1 MKSKQ
6 TKNRTL
12 LGFIKGLNLK
22 LLYIVAITIS
32 IGLGI
37 NAVSLFFDGT
47 AGPQMTT
54 QTWPAGTFLA
64 NFPEGDRINTYHRN
78 HLMISGQ
85 EGTGIWDISNPTAPT
100 KLQSNAAA
108 NNGHRWWKMG
118 DLYYREYSVPEV
130 AGTGYKYLDLSDMLN
145 RVPITSS
152 DVLFTVA
159 DGESHYDNLE
169 TFPHT
174 VDGNRVYDMRTGEF
188 MSEIQD
194 AVTLPDIV
202 VRMGNYVFYAPQ
214 SGEITV
220 YDFGDPANV
229 KYLGSFGGDVPHE
242 QYSTGFQVWR
252 NYFVYMSGN
261 EGDNLVAFD
270 ISDPTN
276 VTHAFNIHSDE
287 ITLGRYMTFQD
298 EYGFTGRFDR
308 GVKYNF
314 ETMEVEQEF
323 LPPSD
328 DESLQFLDNQWLPI
342 GHILVASGD
351 GKTSIFSHQDELDT
365 NPPYV
370 GHHFPVAGAT
380 NQPVGT
386 TIGFVIN
393 EVLDDLSI
401 TDETVQVRPLG
412 GDPIVGDVTS
422 TSYQVT
428 NFAPREPLLPN
439 TTYEVKFVEGGI
451 KDAVGNGMEEYVFYF
466 TTGGDDSNQSPE
478 ISSIDTSIA
487 SPILIGATIDFTT
500 NATDAEGNTLSYR
513 WDFGDSS
520 DKTDWIGN
528 TTSYTYNE
536 PGNYLIQVQ
545 VSDNNG
551 GFAVASQAIT
561 VVASSPQNLPTQSS
575 PIAVDAEQR
584 VVWSVNPDNNT
595 VAMIDADNLS
605 VIREVAV
612 GEDPVSVAID
622 DMHRAWVSCRDADAI
637 YILDPNGGI
646 DQILSLSSG
655 ARPYGIV
662 FTPEGDRAFVSAFG
676 AGEIL
681 EISPSTRTIINAL
694 SVGTTPRA
702 LAVSGDGDTLLV
714 TRFISNDTEGQ
725 VWKVDLSNFSLDNTI
740 GLALDDFTS
749 DNGNAGR
756 GLPNYVSG
764 IAIHP
769 DNTKAWSVAKKD
781 NIVRG
786 LSRDGQILTFD
797 NIVRTAISP
806 INLTT
811 GTEELTKRLD
821 IDNHGQP
828 SSALYTP
835 TGNYLFVTMQG
846 NNEIVVIDPQTGL
859 ELLTK
864 DVGKAPQGVAIDT
877 HTNRVFVKNFMDRT
891 VSVFDGQDMITTGA
905 NILDELTTVSTVSS
919 ETLSATV
926 LKGKQI
932 FYDAADIR
940 MGTDGYVSCAT
951 CHIDGTQDGRTW
963 DFTDRN
969 EGLRNTISLVGRAG
983 TAHGRVHWSANFD
996 EIQDFENDMRAH
1008 FQGTGFMSD
1017 SDFNKGTTALTLGDT
1032 KAGKSADLDAL
1043 TAYIESLN
1051 SFDPS
1056 PYRNANGTLTTAAVA
1071 GKSLFED
1078 LKCTSC
1084 HGGENFTD
1092 SDAGRLHDV
1101 GTMDAQSGR
1110 RLGKTL
1116 LGLDVPTLRDAW
1128 ATAPYLHNGEAATI
1142 MDVLTTFNDNDAHG
1156 ATSTLS
1162 TTQLAQLEAYIK
1174 QIDGSEPALTNN
1186 LTVSMASPSKGDNI
1200 QKADPILLSV
1210 ATNIEDITKI
1220 EYYVDQE
1227 LVDEV
1232 SSPPFEAYWNP
1243 LIWKTYA
1250 VAAKVFYN
1258 NGNTASITP
1267 EINVGYKKDIKVMF
1281 VVGDDEELTSED
1293 QTIKSRLEQK
1303 LGFTI
1308 TLFADEDAERPEDA
1322 NPYDLVLISSSV
1334 DPGVL
1339 GNDLESA
1346 VIPIMTWDPYMY
1358 EKLRLT
1364 GGSITSDFGFTE
1376 QPYSTASVT
1385 SPNHPMAAEVGEE
1398 VSLYSVTVP
1407 LPFGTPSEDA
1417 IVIAQAGDDAI
1428 AYGYEPGG
1436 TMPSRRVAFPLRDQ
1450 FMHLLTDEGWAMF
1463 DAAIVWTLHGGDA
1476 DTPVAPLADIFFT
1489 KPLDGALV
1497 NTPLEVDFDTEG
1509 WSLPSSQYKLRFR
1522 IDGQDRGYISSE
1534 GAFVD
1539 GTVLSEG
1546 VHELTLEMERSNN
1559 SLTELSD
1566 TITVIVTNDPLPENP
1581 TAIINSP
1588 IDGGLVAPDFQVE
1601 FSTYLWDLSPGGKHV
1616 RYYIDG
1622 QEMGSLYEIAPIVIE
1637 DMADGEHTIELILAE
1652 EDGTLTS
1659 YVSSINITVDSAFED
1674 LPDTDFTLEYR
1685 NNGEAGDAVELKPV
1699 FQIVSEAETAIP
1711 YSDFTIRYWYTPDHD
1726 VNMNFNVDYTAVSG
1740 VTGTFGSVD
1749 DEHYIEVGFSASSG
1763 SLSANSSS
1771 GEIQTRLNHLNYQ
1784 SHDQSNDFSFDSS
1797 KTSMKPHVL
1806 VTLYY
1811 QGELVWGL
1819 EPGEGDIDQNRRP
1832 TASFISDITVG
1843 EVPMAVNFDA
1853 SASTDPDGDTLS
1865 YTWDFGTGDTASGVT
1880 TAYTFTE
1887 AGVYVVSLT
1896 VDDGNGGTDTE
1907 VKTITITEAVVLEA
1921 SFVASVVEGTAP
1933 LSVDFDSSAS
1943 IIPDSADVIY
1953 QWNFGDGTTSSVA
1966 NPSHIFT
1973 EAGVYSVVLTLTN
1986 GAEQS
1991 SFSVDIRVLEAINE
2005 APTAV
2010 LEASVTSGPSPLSVS
2025 FDASGSSDPE
2035 GDALMYFWD
2044 FGNGDSATG
2053 VTTTY
2058 VFTAIG
2064 PQLVTLTVD
2073 DGQGNTDSAVLTI
2086 DVYDTTPPLTAAFEA
2101 SVTQGEAPLSVT
2113 FDSSFSIIPDD
2124 ATVTYSW
2131 DFGDG
2136 NSSTQANPT
2145 HVFTE
2150 AASYAVTLTLTD
2162 GVEVSTSDVV
2172 TITVEEEQIN
2182 LAPSAVLESSTT
2194 TGTAPLVVE
2203 FDASASTDPNGDSLI
2218 YTWDFGDGTTGGGAI
2233 VSHTFPAGVYDV
2245 VVTVSD
2251 GFLTDTATET
2261 ISVAGRL
2268 PEVTA
2273 IFTADTNG
2281 GVAPAI
2287 VSFDGSS
2294 SFSEE
2299 GEVTQYIWDFGDG
2312 TTGEGSIVDHEY
2324 IEPGVYDVALTVFN
2338 EFDNTDTTI
2347 ETITIVSDFDLP
2359 CTFGTPLSEPLPTI
2373 PNVPYS
2379 NVHILGGEGPDLSNV
2394 TSFVINWDLQ
2404 NNGLWQMSFNTNNGI
2419 PGWWINLTTMITS
2432 QNFNS
2437 PAPQVTLFNTG
2448 IPNFDGT
2455 YYVTMDGSNFV
2466 MVSAENSF
2474 VIYFSNSADAPACT
2488 NESKA
2493 SEFETS
2499 EILATVYPVPSD
2511 SEFTMQLL
2519 SPDITGITIY
2529 SLTGQE
2535 LLKIAPSA
2543 LSNRSI
2549 RFGDNFAA
2557 GNYFA
2562 KVYKDGGFQMIR
2574 LLKR

>member
-1 MKSKQ
+1 MKSQHTQNK
-6 TKNRTL
+6 TL
-12 LGFIKGLNLK
+12 RGFIKGLNVK
-22 LLYIVAITIS
+22 LLYAIAITVS

-47 AGPQMTT
+47 AGPEMTT

-152 DVLFTVA
+152 DVLFTVE
-159 DGESHYDNLE
+159 DGQSHYDNLE

-220 YDFGDPANV
+220 YDFGDAENI

-252 NYFVYMSGN
+252 NYLVYMSGN

-276 VTHAFNIHSDE
+276 VTHAFNIHSDD

-380 NQPVGT
+380 NQPIGT

-393 EVLDDLSI
+393 EVIDDLSV
-401 TDETVQVRPLG
+401 TDETIQVRPLG
-412 GDPIVGDVTS
+412 GEPIVGDVTS

-428 NFAPREPLLPN
+428 NYAPREPLLPN

-478 ISSIDTSIA
+478 VSGIDTSIP
-487 SPILIGATIDFTT
+487 SPMLIGSTIDFTA
-500 NATDAEGNTLSYR
+500 NATDAEGNSLTYR

-520 DKTDWIGN
+520 AKTDWIGN
-528 TTSYTYNE
+528 TTSYTYDE
-536 PGNYLIQVQ
+536 PGNYLVQVQ

-551 GFAVASQAIT
+551 GFSVASQAIT
-561 VVASSPQNLPTQSS
+561 VVASLPENLPTQSS
-575 PIAVDAEQR
+575 PIAVDTEER

-595 VAMIDADNLS
+595 VTMINADDLS

-612 GEDPVSVAID
+612 GEDPVSIAID
-622 DMHRAWVSCRDADAI
+622 ESNRAWVSCRDADAI
-637 YILDPNGGI
+637 YVVDQNGTI
-646 DQILSLSSG
+646 DEVISLSSG
-655 ARPYGIV
+655 ARPYGVV
-662 FTPEGDRAFVSAFG
+662 FTPDRNRVFVSAFG
-676 AGEIL
+676 SGEIL
-681 EISPSTRTIINAL
+681 EISPSTHTVINTLAI
-694 SVGTTPRA
+694 GETPRA
-702 LAVSGDGDTLLV
+702 LAVSGDGMTLLI
-714 TRFISNDTEGQ
+714 TRFISEDTEGQ
-725 VWKVDLSNFSLDNTI
+725 VWQVDLSNFSIGNTI
-740 GLALDDFTS
+740 DLALDDFTS

-756 GLPNYVSG
+756 GLPNY
-764 IAIHP
+764 IAGVTIHP
-769 DNTKAWSVAKKD
+769 DNTTAWSVAKKD

-786 LSRDGQILTFD
+786 LSRDGQPLTFD
-797 NIVRTAISP
+797 NAVRTALSP

-811 GTEELTKRLD
+811 SSEELSKRLD

-846 NNEIVVIDPQTGL
+846 NNEIVVIDPETGL

-864 DVGKAPQGVAIDT
+864 NVGKAPQGLAIDT
-877 HTNRVFVKNFMDRT
+877 QTNRVFVKNFMDRT

-905 NILDELTTVSTVSS
+905 NILDEVTTLSTVSS

-932 FYDAADIR
+932 FYDASDIR

-963 DFTDRN
+963 DFTDRG
-969 EGLRNTISLVGRAG
+969 EGLRNTISLIGRAG

-996 EIQDFENDMRAH
+996 EIQDFENDMRSH

-1017 SDFNKGTTALTLGDT
+1017 GDFNEGTTALTLGDT
-1032 KAGKSADLDAL
+1032 KAGKSVDLDAL

-1056 PYRNANGTLTTAAVA
+1056 PYRNDNGTLTTAAVA

-1078 LKCTSC
+1078 LQCTSC

-1092 SDAGRLHDV
+1092 SNTGRLHDV
-1101 GTMDAQSGR
+1101 GTMNTDSGN

-1116 LGLDVPTLRDAW
+1116 IGLDVPTLRDAW
-1128 ATAPYLHNGEAATI
+1128 ATAPYLHNGAAATI
-1142 MDVLTTFNDNDAHG
+1142 MDVLTTYNSNDAHG

-1162 TTQLAQLEAYIK
+1162 TTELSQLEAYIK
-1174 QIDGSEPALTNN
+1174 QIDGTEPALSEDLVVT
-1186 LTVSMASPSKGDNI
+1186 MATPSNADVI
-1200 QKADPILLSV
+1200 EKADPILLSV
-1210 ATNIEDITKI
+1210 DTNIDDIVKI

-1227 LVDEV
+1227 LVEEV
-1232 SSPPFEAYWNP
+1232 TTSPFEAFWSP
-1243 LIWKTYA
+1243 IIWKTYA
-1250 VAAKVFYN
+1250 ITAKVYYN
-1258 NGNTASITP
+1258 NGNTASVTP
-1267 EINVGYKKDIKVMF
+1267 EINVSYKNDIKVMF
-1281 VVGDDEELTSED
+1281 VVGDDDELTSED

-1346 VIPIMTWDPYMY
+1346 VVPMMTWDPYMY
-1358 EKLRLT
+1358 EKIRLT
-1364 GGSITSDFGFTE
+1364 TGSITSDFGFTE
-1376 QPYSTASVT
+1376 EAYTTAT
-1385 SPNHPMAAEVGEE
+1385 ITNPDHPMAAEVGAE

-1417 IVIAQAGDDAI
+1417 VVIARAGDDAI
-1428 AYGYEPGG
+1428 AYGYEAEG

-1450 FMHLLTDEGWAMF
+1450 FMHLLTDDGWAMF

-1497 NTPLEVDFDTEG
+1497 NTPLAVDFDTEG

-1522 IDGQDRGYISSE
+1522 IDGQDRGFISSE
-1534 GAFVD
+1534 GEFID
-1539 GTVLSEG
+1539 GTALSEG
-1546 VHELTLEMERSNN
+1546 PHELTLEMERSNN
-1559 SLTELSD
+1559 SLTALSD

-1601 FSTYLWDLSPGGKHV
+1601 FSTYLWDISPGGQHV
-1616 RYYIDG
+1616 RYFIDG
-1622 QEMGSLYEIAPIVIE
+1622 QEMGSVYEITPIVLE
-1637 DMADGEHTIELILAE
+1637 DIADGEHTIELVLAE
-1652 EDGTLTS
+1652 ADGTLTD
-1659 YVSSINITVDSAFED
+1659 YTSSITVTVDSAFEN
-1674 LPDTDFTLEYR
+1674 LPDTDFSLEYR
-1685 NNGEAGDAVELKPV
+1685 NNGQAGNSVELKPV
-1699 FQIVSEAETAIP
+1699 FQIVSDAEEAIP
-1711 YSDFTIRYWYTPDHD
+1711 YSDFTIRYWYTPEHEVD
-1726 VNMNFNVDYTAVSG
+1726 MNFNVDYTAVSG

-1749 DEHYIEVGFSASSG
+1749 DQDYIEIGFSASSG
-1763 SLSANSSS
+1763 NLSANGES
-1771 GEIQTRLNHLNYQ
+1771 GEIQTRINHLGFQ
-1784 SHDQSNDFSFDSS
+1784 AHDQSNDFSFDSG
-1797 KTSMKPHVL
+1797 KTSLKPHVL

-1819 EPGEGDIDQNRRP
+1819 EPIDDGGNSRP
-1832 TASFISDITVG
+1832 NASFVSDLTVG

-1853 SASTDPDGDTLS
+1853 SGSTDSDGDTLTYS
-1865 YTWDFGTGDTASGVT
+1865 WDFGTGDTASGVT
-1880 TAYTFTE
+1880 TSYTFTE
-1887 AGVYVVSLT
+1887 VGIYVVTLT
-1896 VDDGNGGTDTE
+1896 VSDGNGGTDTQ
-1907 VKTITITEAVVLEA
+1907 VRTITIIEAVELEA
-1921 SFVASVVEGTAP
+1921 AISASVIQGTVP
-1933 LSVDFDSSAS
+1933 LNVDFDSSS
-1943 IIPDSADVIY
+1943 SVIPENTDVAY
-1953 QWNFGDGTTSSVA
+1953 TWDFGDGNTSTVP

-1973 EAGVYSVVLTLTN
+1973 EVGIYQVMLTLTD
-1986 GAEQS
+1986 GVDS
-1991 SFSVDIRVLEAINE
+1991 SSSIIEINVLEEVNQDPVA
-2005 APTAV
+2005 ALST
-2010 LEASVTSGPSPLSVS
+2010 SVTSGAVPVLVT
-2025 FDASGSSDPE
+2025 FDASLSIDPD
-2035 GDALMYFWD
+2035 GDTLTYFWD
-2044 FGNGDSATG
+2044 FGNGDTATG

-2058 VFTAIG
+2058 EFTEVG
-2064 PQLVTLTVD
+2064 TQLVTLTVN
-2073 DGQGNTDSAVLTI
+2073 DGNGNTDSEIVTI
-2086 DVYDTTPPLTAAFEA
+2086 DVYDALPPLAASFDV
-2101 SVTQGEAPLSVT
+2101 SVTTGTAPLSVA
-2113 FDSSFSIIPDD
+2113 FDSSSSVIPDGSD
-2124 ATVTYSW
+2124 VTYSW

-2136 NSSTQANPT
+2136 TTSTLANPT
-2145 HVFTE
+2145 HIFTE
-2150 AASYAVTLTLTD
+2150 AASYAVTLTLSD
-2162 GVEVSTSDVV
+2162 GTNSSISSIV
-2172 TITVEEEQIN
+2172 TITVEEEEIN
-2182 LAPSAVLESSTT
+2182 LAPLAILTSSSTSGEAPFAIDFDSSESS
-2194 TGTAPLVVE
+2194 
-2203 FDASASTDPNGDSLI
+2203 DPNGDALV
-2218 YTWDFGDGTTGGGAI
+2218 YTWDFGDGTTGGGSS
-2233 VSHTFPAGVYDV
+2233 VSHTFGAGTFQV
-2245 VVTVSD
+2245 VLTVSD
-2251 GFLTDTATET
+2251 GSLFDTASIEIFVTEP
-2261 ISVAGRL
+2261 L

-2273 IFTADTNG
+2273 VIAADTNIG
-2281 GVAPAI
+2281 IAPATI
-2287 VSFDGSS
+2287 NFDGTDST
-2294 SFSEE
+2294 SEQ
-2299 GEVTQYIWDFGDG
+2299 GEIIEYLWDFGDDTMG
-2312 TTGEGSIVDHEY
+2312 TGSVIAHEY
-2324 IEPGVYDVALTVFN
+2324 TEAGTYIVTLTVTN
-2338 EFDNTDTTI
+2338 EYQSSDIAT
-2347 ETITIVSDFDLP
+2347 ETIIITSDDDTS
-2359 CTFGTPLSEPLPTI
+2359 CNFGTPLSEPLATI
-2373 PNVPYS
+2373 PNASYS
-2379 NVHILGGEGPDLSNV
+2379 NSHVLGTGGPDLSNV

-2419 PGWWINLTTMITS
+2419 PGWWINLTTAITS

-2437 PAPQVTLFNTG
+2437 VAPQVTLSGTG
-2448 IPNFDGT
+2448 IPNFDGE
-2455 YYVTMDGSNFV
+2455 YYVTIDGGNFV
-2466 MVSAENSF
+2466 MVSINSSF
-2474 VIYFSNSADAPACT
+2474 TIYFSNSADLPTCS
-2488 NESKA
+2488 NVSQK
-2493 SEFETS
+2493 SEFKTS
-2499 EILATVYPVPSD
+2499 EVLATVYPIPSN
-2511 SEFTMQLL
+2511 SMFTMQLV
-2519 SPDITGITIY
+2519 SPDVTGIKVY
-2529 SLTGQE
+2529 SVTGQE
-2535 LLKIAPSA
+2535 LLVLEPDA
-2543 LSNRSI
+2543 LKNRTI
-2549 RFGDNFAA
+2549 TFGENFAT

-2562 KVYKDGGFQMIR
+2562 KVFKDGGFQMIR